1 MILLLTTR
9 LKCSLRLS
17 CKAPSKQPLINFY
30 PAIPMSPGSAA
41 TPQQKTPIKTLGES
55 FDVTLADFRSPKEK
69 LWQGKKK
76 KEKPKLRHSPTFF
89 QPTCFFFSLSFSVS
103 HFFFYSGHKSDL
115 SLALSDPQFFFSV
128 RTSRYVFLLLQEEK
142 PQYSGVWDEAAPGI
156 PAALGG
162 EPYGLSGLQ
171 GARPPLG

>member
-1 MILLLTTR
+1 MFRGSPWLPPAQVCLLGQEAVMILLLTTR

-69 LWQGKKK
+69 LWQGGKKK
-76 KEKPKLRHSPTFF
+76 TLTLPYILPPHLFLLSLFLFQFLIFSFTVAISQTFLWLSLIQFF
-89 QPTCFFFSLSFSVS
+89 Q
-103 HFFFYSGHKSDL
+103 
-115 SLALSDPQFFFSV
+115 
-128 RTSRYVFLLLQEEK
+128 
-142 PQYSGVWDEAAPGI
+142 
-156 PAALGG
+156 
-162 EPYGLSGLQ
+162 
-171 GARPPLG
+171 

>member
-1 MILLLTTR
+1 M
-9 LKCSLRLS
+9 
-17 CKAPSKQPLINFY
+17 A
-30 PAIPMSPGSAA
+30 
-41 TPQQKTPIKTLGES
+41 
-55 FDVTLADFRSPKEK
+55 
-69 LWQGKKK
+69 GKKK
-76 KEKPKLRHSPTFF
+76 KKKTADTHLHSSTPLAS
-89 QPTCFFFSLSFSVS
+89 FSLSFSVS
-103 HFFFYSGHKSDL
+103 QFFFYSGHKSDL

-171 GARPPLG
+171 GVRPPLG